1 MPVFIPTDQAFLRS
15 VSVPYR
21 VKIKANSGGGDPAAH
36 DAGMMEL
43 VDMRDLGSRAFRVWV
58 RVPLPVPNKKD
69 AVIPHP
75 SLVLFKG

>member
-21 VKIKANSGGGDPAAH
+21 VKIKANSGGGDLAAH

-43 VDMRDLGSRAFRVWV
+43 VDMRDLGSRAVMRWGSSPHT
-58 RVPLPVPNKKD
+58 RTIRPI
-69 AVIPHP
+69 IP
-75 SLVLFKG
+75 